1 MSFFASRQIQLAIG
15 ALLFLL
21 LSFIPGYGWLAYI
34 SILLGAIESVPAAW
48 ETIRARKLDVE
59 FLMILAAVGAIALGR
74 PGEAAVLL
82 FLFSLSKALEDL
94 TMAKTKGAIDA
105 LVRLRPA
112 TAIAIRNGA
121 QIEIPVEEIVLGDEL
136 LLPAFLTAAVDGEV
150 TDGVGSIDTSALTG
164 ESIPVSVRPGEKVL
178 AGARNLEFGLKY
190 RATSTI
196 QNSTLQK
203 VVDLVAEAQN
213 NQASGERVSKWFGEK
228 YTWFVLIASLAVFLF
243 RLFVLKLPLREAS
256 YQSLT
261 LLVALSPCALVISV
275 PAATLSAMT
284 WAARHGL
291 LIRGG
296 EMIERMGQVT
306 AFTFDKTGTLTEGR
320 PELTEICLCDVECN
334 GSEICWGG
342 NGEFSAEAAE
352 ILAYAASAEAQS
364 EHPVGHAVRR
374 SVPVGT
380 PIPVAETIEVIPGGG
395 IRAMIDG
402 KRVLIGQL
410 SLIEQAGLKP
420 TDDFR
425 EHFAEIQARGWTVAA
440 LAVDH
445 KMAALGFKDGLK
457 KGAIETLEKLR
468 QQGITSMTM
477 LTGDHPRTAEA
488 IAKEVGLKDFHAA
501 LMPGDK
507 LAIIDKLSKDH
518 KVAMVGDGINDAP
531 ALTQAYVGIAMGGLG
546 SDIALNAADIVL
558 MNDRIEALPELIA
571 LGRRTNRI
579 VLSNLI
585 VGGGVIASLTVTS
598 LAGLLPLPIAVVGHE
613 GSTLLV
619 ILNGLRLLR
628 GPFAKI

>member
-1 MSFFASRQIQLAIG
+1 
-15 ALLFLL
+15 
-21 LSFIPGYGWLAYI
+21 
-34 SILLGAIESVPAAW
+34 
-48 ETIRARKLDVE
+48 
-59 FLMILAAVGAIALGR
+59 
-74 PGEAAVLL
+74 
-82 FLFSLSKALEDL
+82 
-94 TMAKTKGAIDA
+94 
-105 LVRLRPA
+105 
-112 TAIAIRNGA
+112 
-121 QIEIPVEEIVLGDEL
+121 
-136 LLPAFLTAAVDGEV
+136 
-150 TDGVGSIDTSALTG
+150 
-164 ESIPVSVRPGEKVL
+164 
-178 AGARNLEFGLKY
+178 
-190 RATSTI
+190 
-196 QNSTLQK
+196 
-203 VVDLVAEAQN
+203 VDLVAEAQN

-243 RLFVLKLPLREAS
+243 RLFVLKLPPREAS

-374 SVPVGT
+374 SVPAGT
-380 PIPVAETIEVIPGGG
+380 SIPVAETIEVIPGEG

-410 SLIEQAGLKP
+410 SLIEQSGLKP

-440 LAVDH
+440 LAVDG

-457 KGAIETLEKLR
+457 KGAVETLEKLR

-579 VLSNLI
+579 VLANLI

>member
-1 MSFFASRQIQLAIG
+1 MNFFASRQIQLAIG

-21 LSFIPGYGWLAYI
+21 LSFLPGMSALAYI
-34 SILLGAIESVPAAW
+34 AIVLGSIESVPAAW
-48 ETIRARKLDVE
+48 QTIRERKLDVE
-59 FLMILAAVGAIALGR
+59 FLMILAAVGAVALGR
-74 PGEAAVLL
+74 PAEAAVLL

-112 TAIAIRNGA
+112 TAIAIRDGK

-150 TDGVGSIDTSALTG
+150 TNGVGSIDTSALTG
-164 ESIPVSVRPGEKVL
+164 ESIPVAVRPGEKVL

-190 RATSTI
+190 RATSTV

-213 NQASGERVSKWFGEK
+213 NQASGERVSRWFGEK
-228 YTWFVLIASLAVFLF
+228 YTWFVLIASLAIFLF
-243 RLFVLKLPLREAS
+243 RLFVLKLPLHEAS
-256 YQSLT
+256 YKSLT

-306 AFTFDKTGTLTEGR
+306 AFTFDKTGTLTQGR
-320 PELTEICLCDVECN
+320 PELTEICLCDQECI

-342 NGEFSAEAAE
+342 TGELSPQAVE
-352 ILAYAASAEAQS
+352 ILVYAASAEAQS
-364 EHPVGHAVRR
+364 EHPVGHAIRR
-374 SVPVGT
+374 SVPTASV
-380 PIPVAETIEVIPGGG
+380 IPTAESIEVVPGEG
-395 IRAMIDG
+395 IRATIEG

-410 SLIEQAGLKP
+410 SMLEQAGLKP
-420 TDDFR
+420 TEDFR
-425 EHFAEIQARGWTVAA
+425 AHVAEIQSRGWTVAA
-440 LAVDH
+440 LAVDNQ
-445 KMAALGFKDGLK
+445 MAALGFKDGLK
-457 KGAIETLEKLR
+457 KGAIETLNQLR
-468 QQGITSMTM
+468 KQGITCMTM

-488 IAKEVGLKDFHAA
+488 IAKEVGLSDFHAA

-507 LAIIDKLSKDH
+507 LEIIEKLSKGH

-571 LGRRTNRI
+571 LGRRTNGI
-579 VLSNLI
+579 VLANLVI
-585 VGGGVIASLTVTS
+585 GGGVIACLTAASLV
-598 LAGLLPLPIAVVGHE
+598 GLLPLPIAVVGHE

-628 GPFAKI
+628 GPFARI

>member
-1 MSFFASRQIQLAIG
+1 MSFFASRQIQIALG
-15 ALLFLL
+15 ALIFLL
-21 LSFIPGYGWLAYI
+21 LSFIPGLGWLAYVAI
-34 SILLGAIESVPAAW
+34 VLGAIESVPAAW
-48 ETIRARKLDVE
+48 KTVLARKLDVE

-74 PGEAAVLL
+74 PAEAAVLL

-112 TAIAIRNGA
+112 TVISIRGG
-121 QIEIPVEEIVLGDEL
+121 QQVEIPVESIVLGDEL
-136 LLPAFLTAAVDGEV
+136 LLPAFMTAAVDGEV
-150 TDGVGSIDTSALTG
+150 TDGIGSIDTSALTG
-164 ESIPVSVRPGEKVL
+164 ESIPVPVKPGEKVL
-178 AGARNLEFGLKY
+178 AGARNLEFGLRY
-190 RATSTI
+190 RATSTVE
-196 QNSTLQK
+196 NSTLQK
-203 VVDLVAEAQN
+203 VVDLVAEAQE

-228 YTWFVLIASLAVFLF
+228 YTWFVLIASLSIFLF
-243 RLFVLKLPLREAS
+243 RVFVMKLPLHEAS
-256 YQSLT
+256 YKSLT

-296 EMIERMGQVT
+296 EMIERLGQVT
-306 AFTFDKTGTLTEGR
+306 AFTFDKTGTLTQGR

-334 GSEICWGG
+334 GNEVCWGG
-342 NGEFSAEAAE
+342 SGHLSPEAAE
-352 ILAYAASAEAQS
+352 IILYAASAEAQS
-364 EHPVGHAVRR
+364 EHPVGHAIRR
-374 SVPVGT
+374 AVPEGMVV
-380 PIPVAETIEVIPGGG
+380 PLAESIEVVPGEG
-395 IRAMIDG
+395 IRATISG

-410 SLIEQAGLKP
+410 ALLEQAGLKP
-420 TDDFR
+420 TEEFLS
-425 EHFAEIQARGWTVAA
+425 HFAEIQSKGWTVAA

-457 KGAIETLEKLR
+457 KGAKETLVKLR
-468 QQGITSMTM
+468 AQGITSMTM

-488 IAKEVGLKDFHAA
+488 IALEVGLKDYHAG

-507 LAIIDKLSKDH
+507 LEIIEKLSKDH

-531 ALTQAYVGIAMGGLG
+531 ALTQAWVGIAMGGLG
-546 SDIALNAADIVL
+546 SDIALNAADVVL

-571 LGRRTNRI
+571 LGRRTNGI
-579 VLSNLI
+579 VLANLI
-585 VGGGVIASLTVTS
+585 IGGGVITCLTAAS

-628 GPFAKI
+628 GPFAKF